1 MFGTSGIRG
10 PVGRVIT
17 ADLALDVGRALAS
30 QGAKT
35 IVVGRDPRESGSALA
50 DAVSAGAREC
60 GADVIRLGV
69 AATPTIARSV
79 GWLDAD
85 AGVAVTASHNPS
97 TDNGFKL
104 WTPSGQAFDRP
115 KRREITRRIN
125 SEAFEFAD
133 WDGHGSEWSWDQ
145 AIETHANRIETA
157 LDPIRGLTVAV
168 DVGNG
173 AGGVVADALERL
185 GCSVETLNGQPDG
198 RFPGRPSEPTAEN
211 CKSLCEFVAA
221 TDADLGIAHDGDAD
235 RMMAVTETG
244 EFVSGDVLLALFA
257 REAVRPGKQVAV
269 PVDTSLLVD
278 DVVTEAGGSVVRTKV
293 GDVYVAAE
301 AAKPDVVFG
310 GEPSGA
316 WIWPDET
323 LCPDGPFAACQLAWL
338 VSKQGPLSS
347 LVSSIERYPIR
358 RKSIRVDDELS
369 TIETVQERLTAQ
381 YAAVDTTDG
390 VRVERDDGWFL
401 VRASGT
407 EPIIRL
413 TAEART
419 DAEADALLAE
429 VSELVEASREKVPR
443 IDLSD

>member
-10 PVGRVIT
+10 PVGRVVT
-17 ADLALDVGRALAS
+17 TDLALDVGRALAS
-30 QGAKT
+30 QNAHT
-35 IVVGRDPRESGSALA
+35 IVVGRDARKSGAVLA
-50 DAVSAGAREC
+50 DGVSAGAREC
-60 GADVIRLGV
+60 GADVVRLGV
-69 AATPTIARSV
+69 TSTPTIARSV
-79 GWLDAD
+79 GWLNAD
-85 AGVAVTASHNPS
+85 AGVAVTASHNPP

-115 KRREITRRIN
+115 KRREVTRRIN
-125 SEAFEFAD
+125 GEAFDFAA
-133 WDGHGSEWSWDQ
+133 WDEHGSERTWDR
-145 AIETHANRIETA
+145 AVETHADRIDAA
-157 LDPIRGLTVAV
+157 LDFIGELTIVV
-168 DVGNG
+168 DIGNG
-173 AGGVVADALERL
+173 TGGVTAEALERL

-211 CKSLCEFVAA
+211 CRSLCEFVAA

-235 RMMAVTETG
+235 RTMAVTEAG

-257 REAVRPGKQVAV
+257 REAIRPGKQVAV

-278 DVVTEAGGSVVRTKV
+278 DAVVEAGGSVVRTKV

-301 AAKPDVVFG
+301 ASKPDVVFG

-316 WIWPDET
+316 WIWPEET
-323 LCPDGPFAACQLAWL
+323 LCPDGPFAACQLARL
-338 VSKQGPLSS
+338 VREHGSLSS
-347 LVSSIERYPIR
+347 LVSSIDRYPIR
-358 RKSIRVDDELS
+358 RKSIHVADELS

-390 VRVERDDGWFL
+390 VRVERNDGWFL

-419 DAEADALLAE
+419 DRQADAILAE
-429 VSELVEASREKVPR
+429 VSDIVSSVTEPAPSVDAA
-443 IDLSD
+443 D